1 MNVGDYI
8 NSGILQDFCLGLL
21 TKKEEIELEAIC
33 HQYPEIT
40 LELRLLRKALEKFA
54 GSNKVSDRI
63 VLRTTVWNN
72 IKKIWEDE
80 NS

>member
-21 TKKEEIELEAIC
+21 KKREEIEVEAMC
-33 HQYPEIT
+33 RQYPEIT